1 MVVQVVGE
9 AKHHSTCKSSDNHEN
24 ICCHICHP
32 NIRSKQFLV
41 FICRVHFLCVYE
53 CMAQHVCMY
62 LCFPTNE
69 LPSWEQK
76 NVRNFHTDANIFK
89 SSSPFSAMFF
99 VQNIAMQPSIGE
111 YRIYVCTYIEYLYLQ
126 WNETNRIFYIF
137 NYVKTLIDWLIPM
150 YHHFS
155 TRKEHNVNKQK
166 LLAQRRTP
174 TNLKTHTRKSIEYI
188 TTACGKLL
196 SRSIYLI
203 FCDKASPRWH
213 IESHWQIRLVKVLRS
228 AFFCYVASVFTLLSA
243 SNNVT
248 IVLHG
253 LQCVCVHWAKG
264 GGRGPRNALTK
275 SQYLSIILECS
286 SSIPLSPLFSLAI
299 LAYLWLAAI

>member
-1 MVVQVVGE
+1 MKIFAVIFAILIFALSNFWFSYVECILCACMSVWRSMYVCIC
-9 AKHHSTCKSSDNHEN
+9 AFPRTNFLLEN
-24 ICCHICHP
+24 
-32 NIRSKQFLV
+32 K
-41 FICRVHFLCVYE
+41 
-53 CMAQHVCMY
+53 
-62 LCFPTNE
+62 
-69 LPSWEQK
+69 K

-126 WNETNRIFYIF
+126 WNETNRILYIF

-174 TNLKTHTRKSIEYI
+174 TNLKTHTHTRKSIEYI

-213 IESHWQIRLVKVLRS
+213 IESHWQIRRVKVLHS
-228 AFFCYVASVFTLLSA
+228 AFFLLRCECVYVALGV
-243 SNNVT
+243 
-248 IVLHG
+248 
-253 LQCVCVHWAKG
+253 K
-264 GGRGPRNALTK
+264 
-275 SQYLSIILECS
+275 
-286 SSIPLSPLFSLAI
+286 
-299 LAYLWLAAI
+299 